1 MQQVYHIALVLLAGL
16 LGWAGTLLVEQ
27 HAARMGLVQGPNERS
42 SHTKPTPRGGGA
54 AVAVAIAASGAL
66 LAVMG
71 EPTMWMTAVLCLAIG
86 LLGFADDLI
95 DLSPAVRF
103 PIQGI
108 VLAVLVWWSSPLPAI
123 PLVPGFALEGWI
135 LATIVVIVGLW
146 WLNLYNFMDG
156 IDGIAATQAIIIL
169 LGATAIW
176 LMTDT
181 TLPERPPFW
190 LALATAA
197 AATGFL
203 LRNWPPA
210 HIFMGDA
217 GSNSLAVAIFGIAVT
232 TAAAD
237 ALSYATWL
245 ILPSAFVADA
255 TVTLVRRLIR
265 GERPWKAHRHH
276 AYQQLSRLWGHR
288 AVTLLYCCLTAFW
301 STPIALLCEL
311 SAHWSWAYVLVAYL
325 PITLFVIFVGAGAAS
340 ERRNSEI

>member
-16 LGWAGTLLVEQ
+16 LGWAGTLLVER
-27 HAARMGLVQGPNERS
+27 HAASMGLVQGPNERS
-42 SHTKPTPRGGGA
+42 SHTKPMPRGGGA

-66 LAVMG
+66 LAAMG
-71 EPTMWMTAVLCLAIG
+71 EPTLWMTAVLCLAIG
-86 LLGFADDLI
+86 LLGFADDVI

-123 PLVPGFALEGWI
+123 PLALGIALEGWI
-135 LATIVVIVGLW
+135 LAAIVMVVGLW

-181 TLPERPPFW
+181 TPSDRPAFW

-197 AATGFL
+197 AAAGFL
-203 LRNWPPA
+203 SRNWPPA

-217 GSNSLAVAIFGIAVT
+217 GSNSLAVAIFSIAVM
-232 TAAAD
+232 TAASD
-237 ALSYATWL
+237 VLSYATWL

-255 TVTLVRRLIR
+255 TVTLVRRSIR
-265 GERPWKAHRHH
+265 GERPWKAHRRH

-288 AVTLLYCCLTAFW
+288 AVTLLYCCLTVFW
-301 STPIALLCEL
+301 SIPIAFLCEL
-311 SAHWSWAYVLVAYL
+311 HADWFWAYLLVAYL
-325 PITLFVIFVGAGAAS
+325 PVTLFVTLMGAGAAH
-340 ERRNSEI
+340 ERGIQEV